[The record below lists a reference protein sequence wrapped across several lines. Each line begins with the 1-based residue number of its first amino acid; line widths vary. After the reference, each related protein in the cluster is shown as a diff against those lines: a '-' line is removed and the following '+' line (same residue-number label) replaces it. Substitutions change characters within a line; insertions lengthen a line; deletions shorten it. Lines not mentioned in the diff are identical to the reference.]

1 MLDRKFDTALR
12 HDRLE
17 TGSSRYSATVDEAL
31 KEIAAGIEANPLGR
45 LMYGQRE
52 LFHSNLIGWFFDQL
66 PEAADAT
73 FRPLV
78 GPGADLGRFVERE
91 RGHMDLVFH
100 WPDRAPLVIEN
111 KVFSLPQRDQLEEY
125 HAASAK
131 WPHAPALVLLS
142 VSAPDFDLGEWRY
155 LSYAEFATRIR
166 EALPDDSSYEVETMR
181 RYATLVADLHEL
193 VSAVDVQSD
202 SERVWLQ
209 DSLLSAISSSQMRAA
224 LRKARAQRVAR
235 VINGFLPGLEQPA
248 AGGMSNAT
256 PLVESFE
263 YVYTRGMHLHLGWQ
277 LQGNQFRRA
286 AVYHDQ
292 SISGRSQESR
302 RLRED
307 VSREHPEF
315 YTFPASLPQTLGGRK
330 EFNHFAPSFVYK
342 YVKAPAVTIAELKTA
357 AAEVHSEINQFRVEG
372 ATEERSDETVRKAP

>member
-1 MLDRKFDTALR
+1 MTEDFQ
-12 HDRLE
+12 
-17 TGSSRYSATVDEAL
+17 GVSRR
-31 KEIAAGIEANPLGR
+31 IEASPLGR

-73 FRPLV
+73 FQPLTS
-78 GPGADLGRFVERE
+78 PGTDSGRFVERE

-111 KVFSLPQRDQLEEY
+111 KVFSLPHRDQLDEY
-125 HAASAK
+125 QVAASK
-131 WPHAPALVLLS
+131 WPYRPALALLS

-155 LSYAEFATRIR
+155 LSYGEFAARILD
-166 EALPDDSSYEVETMR
+166 ALPADSTYEVETMR
-181 RYATLVADLHEL
+181 RYAALVADLHQL

-202 SERVWLQ
+202 DEAVWLPG
-209 DSLLSAISSSQMRAA
+209 SILSAISSSQMRAA
-224 LRKARAQRVAR
+224 LHKARAQRVAR
-235 VINGFLPGLEQPA
+235 VLNEFLPGLEQPA

-277 LQGNQFRRA
+277 LQGSQFRRS

-315 YTFPASLPQTLGGRK
+315 YSFPALLPQTLGGRK

-342 YVKAPAVTIAELKTA
+342 YVKTPSLMISELKA
-357 AAEVHSEINQFRVEG
+357 ASAEVHAEIEQLRAEG
-372 ATEERSDETVRKAP
+372 ADENRPADAVRKAP

>member
-1 MLDRKFDTALR
+1 MSEDFKATAAR
-12 HDRLE
+12 
-17 TGSSRYSATVDEAL
+17 
-31 KEIAAGIEANPLGR
+31 IEANPLGR

-52 LFHSNLIGWFFDQL
+52 LFHSNLIGWYFDQL

-73 FRPLV
+73 FRPLAA
-78 GPGADLGRFVERE
+78 PGEDSRRFVERE

-100 WPDRAPLVIEN
+100 WSDLAPLVIEN
-111 KVFSLPQRDQLEEY
+111 KVFSLPHREQLEEY
-125 HAASAK
+125 EAAASK
-131 WPHAPALVLLS
+131 WPHPPALVLLS
-142 VSAPDFDLGEWRY
+142 VSEPNFDLGEWRY
-155 LSYAEFATRIR
+155 LSYAEFADRIR
-166 EALPDDSSYEVETMR
+166 DALPASASYEVETMR
-181 RYATLVADLHEL
+181 RYAALVSDLHQL

-202 SERVWLQ
+202 EERVWLP

-235 VINGFLPGLEQPA
+235 VLNDILPGLEQPA

-263 YVYTRGMHLHLGWQ
+263 YVFTRGMHLHLGWQ
-277 LQGNQFRRA
+277 LQGDQFRRA

-315 YTFPASLPQTLGGRK
+315 YSFPAQLPRALAGRK

-342 YVKAPAVTIAELKTA
+342 YVKTPGLTIAELKAA
-357 AAEVHSEINQFRVEG
+357 AAEVHAEIERFRAEG
-372 ATEERSDETVRKAP
+372 VTEARPDDAVRKAP

>member
-1 MLDRKFDTALR
+1 MSDDFK
-12 HDRLE
+12 
-17 TGSSRYSATVDEAL
+17 S
-31 KEIAAGIEANPLGR
+31 IAGRIEANPLGR
-45 LMYGQRE
+45 LMHGQRE
-52 LFHSNLIGWFFDQL
+52 LFHSNLIGWYFDQL

-73 FRPLV
+73 FLPLTA
-78 GPGADLGRFVERE
+78 PGEDSRRFVERE

-111 KVFSLPQRDQLEEY
+111 KVFSLPHRDQLEEY
-125 HAASAK
+125 EAASSK
-131 WPHAPALVLLS
+131 WPHRPALVLLS
-142 VSAPDFDLGEWRY
+142 VSAPNFDSGDWRY
-155 LSYAEFATRIR
+155 LSYAEFAQRILD
-166 EALPDDSSYEVETMR
+166 ALPASDASYEVETMR
-181 RYATLVADLHEL
+181 RYAALVSDLHQL

-202 SERVWLQ
+202 DERVWLP

-235 VINGFLPGLEQPA
+235 VLNDFLPGLEQPA

-277 LQGNQFRRA
+277 LQGDQFRRA
-286 AVYHDQ
+286 AVYHDE

-315 YTFPASLPQTLGGRK
+315 YSFPAPLPQALGGRK

-342 YVKAPAVTIAELKTA
+342 YVKATGLTIAELKAA
-357 AAEVHSEINQFRVEG
+357 AAEVHAEIERFRVEG
-372 ATEERSDETVRKAP
+372 AAEERPDGAVRRAP